1 MPDRS
6 PRAAVAELLIKV
18 SKNAYSNLALDGA
31 LQRSSYTPKE
41 KAFISRLF
49 YGVIERMITLD
60 HIISAY
66 SYKPLQKLDNAVL
79 TVLRMGVYQIVF
91 MDSVPDNAA
100 VNESVELVKQ
110 LGKSS
115 AAPFVNAVLRNFIRS
130 GKNYALPEDT
140 AGKMSVEYSCPR
152 ELAARLTEQY
162 GEKRTAEFLEASL
175 RPHKLYLRVNNT
187 KITADKLIDLFA
199 EMGIGARKC
208 DADKNCV
215 EADSFGSVEN
225 NELFLKGYYHV
236 QDLSSQLCCMAL
248 DPQKNDR
255 ILDICAAP
263 GGKTFTMAEMTGD
276 ECHLYSC
283 DLHGKRV
290 ELIRSG
296 AERLGLKSIKPL
308 QNDAKVF
315 NGDLGV
321 FDKILCDVP
330 CSGLGVIRSKPEI
343 KYTELSKV
351 AGLPQVQYDILCTAS
366 KYLKIGGELV
376 YSTCTVLKEE
386 NDEVIDR
393 FLNEHNDFEKSCFL
407 DRLGEPFGSY
417 KTVMFAGKYDCEGFF
432 ISKIKRIK

>member
-6 PRAAVAELLIKV
+6 PRAAVADLLIKV

-31 LQRSSYTPKE
+31 LQKSSYTLKE

-49 YGVIERMITLD
+49 YGVIERRITLD
-60 HIISAY
+60 YIISLY
-66 SYKPLQKLDNAVL
+66 STKPLQKLDGAVL
-79 TVLRMGVYQIVF
+79 TVLRMGVYQIVL

-115 AAPFVNAVLRNFIRS
+115 AASFVNAVLRNFIRS
-130 GKNYALPEDT
+130 GKNYALPK
-140 AGKMSVEYSCPR
+140 GSVKKMSVEYSCPE
-152 ELAARLTEQY
+152 ELVSRFTVQY

-187 KITADKLIDLFA
+187 KISADKLIELFA
-199 EMGIGARKC
+199 ETGIGARKC
-208 DADKNCV
+208 DVDENCI
-215 EADSFGSVEN
+215 EADSFGSVES
-225 NELFLKGYYHV
+225 NELFMEGYYHV
-236 QDLSSQLCCMAL
+236 QDMSSQLCCMAL
-248 DPQKNDR
+248 DPKKNDR

-263 GGKTFTMAEMTGD
+263 GGKTFTIAEMTGD
-276 ECHLYSC
+276 ECKLYSC
-283 DLHGKRV
+283 DLHSKRV

-296 AERLGLKSIKPL
+296 AERLGLKSITPL

-315 NGDLGV
+315 NSDLGV

-343 KYTELSKV
+343 KYTDLSKI
-351 AGLPQVQYDILCTAS
+351 AGLPKVQYDILCTAS
-366 KYLKIGGELV
+366 EYLKPGGELV

-386 NDEVIDR
+386 NDDVIDR
-393 FLNEHNDFEKSCFL
+393 FLNEHKDFEKSCFL
-407 DRLGEPFGSY
+407 GRLGEPFGSY
-417 KTVMFAGKYDCEGFF
+417 KTAMFAGKYDCEGFF
-432 ISKIKRIK
+432 ISKIRRVK

>member
-6 PRAAVAELLIKV
+6 PRAAVADLLIKV

-31 LQRSSYTPKE
+31 LQKSSYTPKE

-49 YGVIERMITLD
+49 YGVIERRITLD
-60 HIISAY
+60 YIISLY
-66 SYKPLQKLDNAVL
+66 STKPLQKLDGAVI

-115 AAPFVNAVLRNFIRS
+115 AASFVNAVLRNFIRS
-130 GKNYALPEDT
+130 GKTYALPEESV
-140 AGKMSVEYSCPR
+140 KRMSVEYSCPE
-152 ELAARLTEQY
+152 ELVSRFTAQY

-187 KITADKLIDLFA
+187 KISADKLIELFA
-199 EMGIGARKC
+199 ETGIGARKC
-208 DADKNCV
+208 DVDGNCI
-215 EADSFGSVEN
+215 EADSFGSVES
-225 NELFLKGYYHV
+225 NELFMEGDYHV
-236 QDLSSQLCCMAL
+236 QDMSSQLCCMAL
-248 DPQKNDR
+248 DPKKNDR
-255 ILDICAAP
+255 ILDICSAP
-263 GGKTFTMAEMTGD
+263 GGKTFTIAEMTGD
-276 ECHLYSC
+276 ECKLYSC
-283 DLHGKRV
+283 DLHSKRV

-315 NGDLGV
+315 NSNLGV

-343 KYTELSKV
+343 KYTDLSKI
-351 AGLPQVQYDILCTAS
+351 AGLPKVQYDILCTAS
-366 KYLKIGGELV
+366 EYLKPGGELV

-386 NDEVIDR
+386 NDDVIDR
-393 FLNEHNDFEKSCFL
+393 FLNEHSNFEKSCFL
-407 DRLGEPFGSY
+407 GRLGEPFGSY

-432 ISKIKRIK
+432 ISKIRRVK

>member
-6 PRAAVAELLIKV
+6 PRAAVADLLIKV

-31 LQRSSYTPKE
+31 LQKSSYTPKE

-49 YGVIERMITLD
+49 YGVIERRITLD
-60 HIISAY
+60 YIISLY
-66 SYKPLQKLDNAVL
+66 SSKPLQKLNGAVL

-100 VNESVELVKQ
+100 VNESVGLVKQ

-115 AAPFVNAVLRNFIRS
+115 AASFVNAVLRNFIRS
-130 GKNYALPEDT
+130 GKTYALPEKT
-140 AGKMSVEYSCPR
+140 AKRMSIEYSCPE
-152 ELAARLTEQY
+152 ELVSRFTAQY

-175 RPHKLYLRVNNT
+175 SPHKLYLRVNNT
-187 KITADKLIDLFA
+187 KITADKLIELFA
-199 EMGIGARKC
+199 ETGIGALKC
-208 DADKNCV
+208 DVDENCI
-215 EADSFGSVEN
+215 EADSFGSVESS
-225 NELFLKGYYHV
+225 ELFLKGYYHV
-236 QDLSSQLCCMAL
+236 QDMSSQLCCLAL

-263 GGKTFTMAEMTGD
+263 GGKTFTIAEMTGD
-276 ECHLYSC
+276 ECQLCSC
-283 DLHGKRV
+283 DLHSKRV

-296 AERLGLKSIKPL
+296 AERLGLKSITPL

-315 NGDLGV
+315 NSDLGV

-343 KYTELSKV
+343 KYTDLSKI
-351 AGLPQVQYDILCTAS
+351 AGLPKVQYDILCTAS
-366 KYLKIGGELV
+366 EYLKPGGELV

-386 NDEVIDR
+386 NDDVIDR
-393 FLNEHNDFEKSCFL
+393 FLNEHSNFEKSCFL
-407 DRLGEPFGSY
+407 GRLGEPFGSY
-417 KTVMFAGKYDCEGFF
+417 KTVMFAEKYDCEGFF
-432 ISKIKRIK
+432 ISKIRRVK

>member
-6 PRAAVAELLIKV
+6 PRAAVADLLIKV

-31 LQRSSYTPKE
+31 LQKSSYTPKE

-49 YGVIERMITLD
+49 YGVIERRITLD
-60 HIISAY
+60 YIISLY
-66 SYKPLQKLDNAVL
+66 STKPLQKLDGAVL

-115 AAPFVNAVLRNFIRS
+115 AASFVNAVLRNFIRS
-130 GKNYALPEDT
+130 GKTYALPNGS
-140 AGKMSVEYSCPR
+140 AKRISVEYSCPE
-152 ELAARLTEQY
+152 ELAARFTAQY

-187 KITADKLIDLFA
+187 KISADKLIELFA
-199 EMGIGARKC
+199 ETGIGARKC
-208 DADKNCV
+208 YVDENCI
-215 EADSFGSVEN
+215 EADSFGSVESN
-225 NELFLKGYYHV
+225 DLFMEGYYHV

-248 DPQKNDR
+248 DPKKNDR

-263 GGKTFTMAEMTGD
+263 GGKTFTIAEMTGD
-276 ECHLYSC
+276 ECKLYSC
-283 DLHGKRV
+283 DLHSKRV
-290 ELIRSG
+290 ELIRSS
-296 AERLGLKSIKPL
+296 AERLRLKSITPL

-315 NGDLGV
+315 NSDLGV

-343 KYTELSKV
+343 KYTDLSNI
-351 AGLPQVQYDILCTAS
+351 AGLPKVQYDILCTAS
-366 KYLKIGGELV
+366 EYLKPGGELV

-386 NDEVIDR
+386 NDDVIDR
-393 FLNEHNDFEKSCFL
+393 FLNEHSNFEKSCFL
-407 DRLGEPFGSY
+407 GRLGEPFGSY

-432 ISKIKRIK
+432 ISKIRRVK

>member
-6 PRAAVAELLIKV
+6 PRAAVADLLIKV

-31 LQRSSYTPKE
+31 LQKSSYTPKE

-49 YGVIERMITLD
+49 YGVIERRITLD
-60 HIISAY
+60 YIISLY
-66 SYKPLQKLDNAVL
+66 STKPLQKLDGAVL

-115 AAPFVNAVLRNFIRS
+115 AASFVNAVLRNFIRS
-130 GKNYALPEDT
+130 GKTYALPEKS
-140 AGKMSVEYSCPR
+140 AARMSVKYSCPE
-152 ELAARLTEQY
+152 ELVSRFTAQY

-187 KITADKLIDLFA
+187 KISADKLIELFA
-199 EMGIGARKC
+199 ETGIGARKC
-208 DADKNCV
+208 DVDENCI
-215 EADSFGSVEN
+215 EADSFGSVES
-225 NELFLKGYYHV
+225 NELFMEGYYHV
-236 QDLSSQLCCMAL
+236 QDMSSQLCCMAL
-248 DPQKNDR
+248 DPKKNDR

-263 GGKTFTMAEMTGD
+263 GGKTFTIAEMTGD
-276 ECHLYSC
+276 ECKLYSC
-283 DLHGKRV
+283 DLHSKRV

-296 AERLGLKSIKPL
+296 AERLGLKSITPL

-315 NGDLGV
+315 NSNLGV

-343 KYTELSKV
+343 KYTDLSKI
-351 AGLPQVQYDILCTAS
+351 AGLPKVQYDILCTAS
-366 KYLKIGGELV
+366 EYLKPGGELV

-386 NDEVIDR
+386 NDDVIDR
-393 FLNEHNDFEKSCFL
+393 FLNEHSNFEKSCFL
-407 DRLGEPFGSY
+407 GRLGEPFGSY

-432 ISKIKRIK
+432 ISKIRRVK

>member
-6 PRAAVAELLIKV
+6 PRAAVADLLIKV

-31 LQRSSYTPKE
+31 LQKSSYTPKE

-49 YGVIERMITLD
+49 YGVIERRITLD
-60 HIISAY
+60 YIISLY
-66 SYKPLQKLDNAVL
+66 ITKPLQKLDGAVL

-115 AAPFVNAVLRNFIRS
+115 AASFVNAVLRNFIRS
-130 GKNYALPEDT
+130 GKTYALPE
-140 AGKMSVEYSCPR
+140 GSVKRMSVEYSCPE
-152 ELAARLTEQY
+152 ELAARFTAQY

-187 KITADKLIDLFA
+187 KISADKLIELFA
-199 EMGIGARKC
+199 ETGIGARKC
-208 DADKNCV
+208 DVDENCI
-215 EADSFGSVEN
+215 EADSFGSVES
-225 NELFLKGYYHV
+225 NELFMEGYYHV

-248 DPQKNDR
+248 DPKKNDR

-263 GGKTFTMAEMTGD
+263 GGKTFTIAEMTGD
-276 ECHLYSC
+276 ECKLYSC
-283 DLHGKRV
+283 DLHSKRV

-296 AERLGLKSIKPL
+296 AERLRLKSITPL

-315 NGDLGV
+315 NSDLGV

-343 KYTELSKV
+343 KYTDLSKI
-351 AGLPQVQYDILCTAS
+351 AGLPKVQYDILCTAS
-366 KYLKIGGELV
+366 EYLKPGGELV

-386 NDEVIDR
+386 NDDVIDR
-393 FLNEHNDFEKSCFL
+393 FLNEHKDFEKSCFL
-407 DRLGEPFGSY
+407 GRLGEPFGSY

-432 ISKIKRIK
+432 ISKIRRVK